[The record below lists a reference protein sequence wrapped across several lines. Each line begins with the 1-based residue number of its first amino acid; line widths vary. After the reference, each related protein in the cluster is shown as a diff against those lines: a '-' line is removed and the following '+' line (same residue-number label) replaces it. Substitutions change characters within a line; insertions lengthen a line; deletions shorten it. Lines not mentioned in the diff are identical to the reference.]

1 MKSCGLALLLLIA
14 VPLLAQQAATLRVE
28 VKSESLAVAGAKV
41 TIGASSGLTDSK
53 GIAVAPVPLGTV
65 EISVAKGGFLPA
77 TASLQV
83 DQARE
88 WPVTFDLQP
97 QESVKEEITV
107 FATRTDRRLQDEPN
121 RIEVLD
127 RDEIEEKMLMT
138 PGDIAMMLNE
148 MGGLRVQTTSPA
160 LGSASVRIQGMRG
173 RYTRFLTDGLP
184 LFGQQGAGLGILQ
197 IPPTD
202 LGQVEVIKGVS
213 SALYGAGAMAGV
225 VNLISRRP
233 TAEPI
238 HELLLNRSS
247 LGATDGSLFLASQL
261 RPHWSASLLTGG
273 HGQERIDRDGDGWAD
288 LAGYARGILRP
299 RVFWGAGTGRSGFLT
314 GGVTYENRKGGTLPG
329 TILQA
334 AGIPYTEALNTRRYD
349 SGGNLQLPIHQKYV
363 LTARFAAS
371 LQNHDHGFGEIRE
384 RDRHEL
390 LFGEVALRGAA
401 GRNTWVVGFATER
414 DAYRPRDA
422 PRFAYTYTT
431 PGLFV
436 QDDVVIAPWLS
447 LSASARLDFH
457 NRYGTFFSPRISA
470 LFRWEGWTSRVSAG
484 QGFFAPTPLTEETE
498 AAGLSR
504 LSIPKPLIA
513 ERGRSASFDLTR
525 SLGPASATVT
535 VFGSNV
541 RNPIDVQRS
550 TVYQIVN
557 LAQPTTNAGIEA
569 LATWRKAPF
578 SATASY
584 TYVRSRETSGAQRVD
599 TPLTPRHSL
608 GLVGMWEKSD
618 VGRIGLETYFTGRQ
632 RLEQNPYRSESKPYF
647 IFGFLI
653 ERKVHGVRLFL
664 NAENLTDVRQTRW
677 NSMLRPNRGVDGRWT
692 VEAWAPL
699 DGRAFN
705 GGVRLAF

>member
-1 MKSCGLALLLLIA
+1 MKCRGIALLFSIT
-14 VPLLAQQAATLRVE
+14 VPLLGQQTATVRVE
-28 VKSESLAVAGAKV
+28 VKSESHAVAGARV
-41 TIGASSGLTDSK
+41 VIGTTSELTDSM
-53 GIAVAPVPLGTV
+53 GVAVATVPPGTL
-65 EISVAKGGFLPA
+65 EINVTKDGFLPA
-77 TASLQV
+77 TSSLQV
-83 DQARE
+83 IQARE
-88 WPVTFDLQP
+88 WLVTFDLQP

-121 RIEVLD
+121 RIEILD

-173 RYTRFLTDGLP
+173 RYTRFLSDGLP

-247 LGATDGSLFLASQL
+247 LGATDGSLFLASQW

-299 RVFWGAGTGRSGFLT
+299 RVFWDGGNGRSGFLT
-314 GGVTYENRKGGTLPG
+314 GGVTYEDRKGGTLPG

-334 AGIPYTEALNTRRYD
+334 ARAPYIEALNTRRYD
-349 SGGNLQLPIHQKYV
+349 SGGNLQLPIHEKYV
-363 LTARFAAS
+363 LTTRFAAS
-371 LQNHDHGFGEIRE
+371 RQNHDHGFGEVRE

-390 LFGEVALRGAA
+390 LFGEIAVRGTA
-401 GRNTWVVGFATER
+401 GRNTWVAGLATER
-414 DAYRPRDA
+414 DAYRPRDVQ
-422 PRFAYTYTT
+422 RFAYTYIT

-447 LSASARLDFH
+447 LSASARVDFH
-457 NRYGTFFSPRISA
+457 NRYGRFFSPRISA

-498 AAGLSR
+498 AAGLFR
-504 LSIPKPLIA
+504 LSIPKPLLA

-525 SLGPASATVT
+525 SIGPASATVT

-584 TYVRSRETSGAQRVD
+584 TYVRSRETSGGQRVD

-608 GLVGMWEKSD
+608 GLVGMWEKQD

-647 IFGFLI
+647 IFGFLV
-653 ERKVHGVRLFL
+653 ERKVRGVRLFL

-692 VEAWAPL
+692 VDAWAPL